1 MVLVNKAVY
10 IAKYKEPHSGEW
22 VAVGKQFQEPYVFK
36 KLFTNE
42 PIEFEDYTQT
52 RQVKTA
58 MYLKFEDGSTHYVG
72 RVGSFVSIKQGFGGG
87 VLLRENASGEIKDSV
102 TDTKG
107 YFWKEA
113 EVVKFLGEEQN
124 VDTSYAENLADEAR
138 KTIEQFVNFDQFID
152 N

>member
-1 MVLVNKAVY
+1 M
-10 IAKYKEPHSGEW
+10 
-22 VAVGKQFQEPYVFK
+22 
-36 KLFTNE
+36 
-42 PIEFEDYTQT
+42 
-52 RQVKTA
+52 
-58 MYLKFEDGSTHYVG
+58 KFEDGSTHYVG
-72 RVGSFVSIKQGFGGG
+72 RVGSFVPIKQGFGGG

-138 KTIEQFVNFDQFID
+138 KTIEQFINFDQFID